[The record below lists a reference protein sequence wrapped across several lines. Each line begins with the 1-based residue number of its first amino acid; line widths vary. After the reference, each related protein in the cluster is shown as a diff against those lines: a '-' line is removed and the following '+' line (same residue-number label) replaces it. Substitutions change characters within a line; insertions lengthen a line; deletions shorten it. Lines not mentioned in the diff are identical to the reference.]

1 VRVGRGRRWVCHG
14 EQLMVSGDYFAET
27 GAGGWGRTRPGRPQH
42 SLISLAGDARVLAN
56 KWERVRNSA

>member
-1 VRVGRGRRWVCHG
+1 
-14 EQLMVSGDYFAET
+14 VSGDYFAET